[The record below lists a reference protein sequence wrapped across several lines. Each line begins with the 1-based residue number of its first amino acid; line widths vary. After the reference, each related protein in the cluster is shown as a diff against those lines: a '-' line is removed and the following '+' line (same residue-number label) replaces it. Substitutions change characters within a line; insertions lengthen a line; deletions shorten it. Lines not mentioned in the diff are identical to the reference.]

1 MGLTLLVID
10 AVILVVASAYALISL
25 GYIATMWHLRKNFF
39 IVLRS
44 PILACTSGLGVTVR
58 FTVTMY
64 GLVLGR
70 NLEILNLVGFPA
82 LWIAEIALIMT
93 ALRLFVMYY
102 PSTRAKYGRVTREK
116 PWACGLAAS
125 YVLVET
131 VVWLAAAA
139 QGTERVA
146 VIMTNLGPLS
156 AFITIMAVVC
166 LGRQLK
172 QIHDLCNMGRDIRL
186 VGIIL
191 LICLPVF
198 GAIQVLPLSTLAFKY
213 SSVVFMTMSHP
224 PIVWIMNIRPIQEV
238 LHHARRNSIP
248 KGVQMLLALSSRRR
262 RGRSS
267 TIGGEEVNSDVTQNP
282 SQHSRES
289 YVDSNRLAGIMNY
302 LPLREAFGEF
312 CQKSLCSE
320 SFQFLL
326 DASEF
331 RGVIVE
337 GLVDGDANGSA
348 EEENEAPT
356 RTSGLGDVA
365 AIVNEY
371 IKDGAPSEI
380 NIGSDTKHDIMELA
394 KVEAFASL
402 DQILREAAASLSF
415 LFFRPS
421 RVQDARKLIFV
432 KAEREIKRIL
442 EDNLMARFLASAQYK
457 RAVDGDGDG
466 RV

>member
-1 MGLTLLVID
+1 
-10 AVILVVASAYALISL
+10 
-25 GYIATMWHLRKNFF
+25 
-39 IVLRS
+39 
-44 PILACTSGLGVTVR
+44 
-58 FTVTMY
+58 MY

-70 NLEILNLVGFPA
+70 NLEILNLIGFPA
-82 LWIAEIALIMT
+82 LWIAEIALILT

-116 PWACGLAAS
+116 PWASIYL
-125 YVLVET
+125 LVET
-131 VVWLAAAA
+131 VVWLAGAA

-172 QIHDLCNMGRDIRL
+172 RIHDLSNMGRDIRL

-198 GAIQVLPLSTLAFKY
+198 GAIQVLPLSALAFKY
-213 SSVVFMTMSHP
+213 FSVLFMTISHP
-224 PIVWIMNIRPIQEV
+224 PIVWILNIRPIQEV
-238 LHHARRNSIP
+238 LHHAPRNSIP

-262 RGRSS
+262 GGSS
-267 TIGGEEVNSDVTQNP
+267 SAIGGEAVTTDVTQNP
-282 SQHSRES
+282 SQHGRES

-331 RGVIVE
+331 RGVVVE
-337 GLVDGDANGSA
+337 GPVEGDANGSA
-348 EEENEAPT
+348 EEEQEAPAH
-356 RTSGLGDVA
+356 TSGLGDVA
-365 AIVNEY
+365 TIVNEY

-380 NIGSDTKHDIMELA
+380 NIGSDTKHAIMELA

-402 DQILREAAASLSF
+402 EQVSSKEELNFYYFASLDH
-415 LFFRPS
+415 
-421 RVQDARKLIFV
+421 DARKLIFV

>member
-1 MGLTLLVID
+1 MCT
-10 AVILVVASAYALISL
+10 ISRTRVFP
-25 GYIATMWHLRKNFF
+25 GKTKNTHLETDET
-39 IVLRS
+39 VECLS
-44 PILACTSGLGVTVR
+44 PILACTSGFGITLRYTL
-58 FTVTMY
+58 TMY
-64 GLVLGR
+64 GLVVG
-70 NLEILNLVGFPA
+70 NLEILNVVGFPA

-116 PWACGLAAS
+116 PWTCGLAAT
-125 YVLVET
+125 YLLVET

-139 QGTERVA
+139 QGIER
-146 VIMTNLGPLS
+146 
-156 AFITIMAVVC
+156 
-166 LGRQLK
+166 
-172 QIHDLCNMGRDIRL
+172 
-186 VGIIL
+186 
-191 LICLPVF
+191 
-198 GAIQVLPLSTLAFKY
+198 
-213 SSVVFMTMSHP
+213 
-224 PIVWIMNIRPIQEV
+224 NIRPIQEV
-238 LHHARRNSIP
+238 LYHARRNGIP
-248 KGVQMLLALSSRRR
+248 KGVQMLLALSSRARR
-262 RGRSS
+262 RSTS
-267 TIGGEEVNSDVTQNP
+267 TIGGEEVTSDVTQNP
-282 SQHSRES
+282 SQHSREP
-289 YVDSNRLAGIMNY
+289 YIDSNRLAGIMNY

-337 GLVDGDANGSA
+337 GPVDGDANGSA

-356 RTSGLGDVA
+356 RRLGDVA
-365 AIVNEY
+365 TMVNEY

-394 KVEAFASL
+394 KAEAFASL
-402 DQILREAAASLSF
+402 D
-415 LFFRPS
+415 
-421 RVQDARKLIFV
+421 QDARKLIFV

-442 EDNLMARFLASAQYK
+442 EDNLMARFLVSAQYK

>member
-1 MGLTLLVID
+1 I
-10 AVILVVASAYALISL
+10 
-25 GYIATMWHLRKNFF
+25 
-39 IVLRS
+39 RS
-44 PILACTSGLGVTVR
+44 PILACTCGLGVTVR
-58 FTVTMY
+58 YTVTMY

-70 NLEILNLVGFPA
+70 NILEVLNLVGFPA
-82 LWIAEIALIMT
+82 LWIAEIAVIMT

-116 PWACGLAAS
+116 PWACGLAAT
-125 YVLVET
+125 YLLVET

-139 QGTERVA
+139 QGTER
-146 VIMTNLGPLS
+146 
-156 AFITIMAVVC
+156 
-166 LGRQLK
+166 
-172 QIHDLCNMGRDIRL
+172 
-186 VGIIL
+186 
-191 LICLPVF
+191 
-198 GAIQVLPLSTLAFKY
+198 
-213 SSVVFMTMSHP
+213 
-224 PIVWIMNIRPIQEV
+224 NIRPIQEV
-238 LHHARRNSIP
+238 LHHAPRNSIP

-262 RGRSS
+262 RGSTS
-267 TIGGEEVNSDVTQNP
+267 TIGGEAVTSDVTQNP

-356 RTSGLGDVA
+356 HTSGLGDVA
-365 AIVNEY
+365 TIVNEY
-371 IKDGAPSEI
+371 IEDGAPSEI

-402 DQILREAAASLSF
+402 DQVSRGRLESF
-415 LFFRPS
+415 ALLD
-421 RVQDARKLIFV
+421 QDARKLIFV

>member
-1 MGLTLLVID
+1 MGIARLVID
-10 AVILVVASAYALISL
+10 ALILVFSSAYALISL
-25 GYIATMWHLRKNFF
+25 GYVATMWHLRKNFF

-44 PILACTSGLGVTVR
+44 PILACTSGLGITVR
-58 FTVTMY
+58 YIVTIY

-70 NLEILNLVGFPA
+70 NLEILNLIGFPA
-82 LWIAEIALIMT
+82 LLIAEIAVILT

-116 PWACGLAAS
+116 PWACGLAAT
-125 YVLVET
+125 YLLVEM
-131 VVWLAAAA
+131 VVWLAAAM
-139 QGTERVA
+139 QGTKRVA
-146 VIMTNLGPLS
+146 VVMTNLAPLS
-156 AFITIMAVVC
+156 AFVTLMAVVC

-172 QIHDLCNMGRDIRL
+172 RIHDLSNMGRDIRL

-198 GAIQVLPLSTLAFKY
+198 TAIRVLWGSILAFKY
-213 SSVVFMTMSHP
+213 FFVIFITISHP
-224 PIVWIMNIRPIQEV
+224 PIVWILNIRPIQEV
-238 LHHARRNSIP
+238 LHHAPRNSIP
-248 KGVQMLLALSSRRR
+248 KGVQVLLALSSRRR
-262 RGRSS
+262 GGITS
-267 TIGGEEVNSDVTQNP
+267 TIVGEAVTPDVSQNP
-282 SQHSRES
+282 SRHSRES
-289 YVDSNRLAGIMNY
+289 YVESNRLAGIMNY

-337 GLVDGDANGSA
+337 GPVDGDANGSA

-356 RTSGLGDVA
+356 HTSGLGDVA
-365 AIVNEY
+365 TMVNEY

-380 NIGSDTKHDIMELA
+380 NIGSDTKRDIMELA

-402 DQILREAAASLSF
+402 DQ
-415 LFFRPS
+415 
-421 RVQDARKLIFV
+421 DARLLIFV
-432 KAEREIKRIL
+432 QAEREIRRIL

-457 RAVDGDGDG
+457 RAVDGDGHG

>member
-1 MGLTLLVID
+1 I
-10 AVILVVASAYALISL
+10 
-25 GYIATMWHLRKNFF
+25 
-39 IVLRS
+39 RS

-58 FTVTMY
+58 YTVTMY

-82 LWIAEIALIMT
+82 LWIAEIAVIMT

-116 PWACGLAAS
+116 PWACGLAAT
-125 YVLVET
+125 YLLVET

-139 QGTERVA
+139 QGTER
-146 VIMTNLGPLS
+146 
-156 AFITIMAVVC
+156 
-166 LGRQLK
+166 
-172 QIHDLCNMGRDIRL
+172 
-186 VGIIL
+186 
-191 LICLPVF
+191 
-198 GAIQVLPLSTLAFKY
+198 
-213 SSVVFMTMSHP
+213 
-224 PIVWIMNIRPIQEV
+224 NIRPIQEV

-262 RGRSS
+262 RGSSS
-267 TIGGEEVNSDVTQNP
+267 TIGGEEVTSDVTQNP

-320 SFQFLL
+320 SFQFLR
-326 DASEF
+326 DASKF
-331 RGVIVE
+331 RGVIAE
-337 GLVDGDANGSA
+337 GPVDGDANGSA

-356 RTSGLGDVA
+356 HTSGLGDVA
-365 AIVNEY
+365 TIVNEY

-402 DQILREAAASLSF
+402 DQVSSKEELNFLCFASLD
-415 LFFRPS
+415 
-421 RVQDARKLIFV
+421 QDARKLIFV

-442 EDNLMARFLASAQYK
+442 EENLMARFLASAQYK
-457 RAVDGDGDG
+457 RAVDGDGHG